1 MWQKKHYPWILFFF
15 PLSQEPSRLIALFE
29 QRFLWIWII
38 IVLLK
43 LLRPLSITQ
52 QKVLDFPKDRRERK
66 TAF

>member
-1 MWQKKHYPWILFFF
+1 MWQKKHYPWILFFL
-15 PLSQEPSRLIALFE
+15 LSQEPSRLIALFE

-43 LLRPLSITQ
+43 LLRSLSITQ